1 MKIALAQLNYTIGD
15 IEGNKS
21 KIIGAV
27 ERAKSEG
34 ADLVVFA
41 EQALSG
47 TPALDLLCK
56 TTFIELCE
64 EALDEIASH
73 CGRIAAVVGVPV
85 LTECGTV
92 SAAAVIQHG
101 EVERCISKR
110 FITARREMGF
120 LVQGSGCE
128 TITICGER
136 VAVIAVSY
144 THLTLPTIA

>member
-92 SAAAVIQHG
+92 SEIGRAHV
-101 EVERCISKR
+101 
-110 FITARREMGF
+110 
-120 LVQGSGCE
+120 
-128 TITICGER
+128 
-136 VAVIAVSY
+136 
-144 THLTLPTIA
+144 

>member
-64 EALDEIASH
+64 L
-73 CGRIAAVVGVPV
+73 RIAAVSRPSWVFP
-85 LTECGTV
+85 C
-92 SAAAVIQHG
+92 
-101 EVERCISKR
+101 
-110 FITARREMGF
+110 
-120 LVQGSGCE
+120 
-128 TITICGER
+128 
-136 VAVIAVSY
+136 
-144 THLTLPTIA
+144 

>member
-1 MKIALAQLNYTIGD
+1 MKGTSR
-15 IEGNKS
+15 KS
-21 KIIGAV
+21 SAPSSGPSP
-27 ERAKSEG
+27 RAPIS
-34 ADLVVFA
+34 VVFA

-128 TITICGER
+128 TITD
-136 VAVIAVSY
+136 
-144 THLTLPTIA
+144 LPASGWPSSWGTT